1 MKWRST
7 ESPGLSATLY
17 PPCTMRV
24 QPDLPSRPLLTT
36 VTSRSGLALCAC
48 SAANSPAPPAPRI
61 RMSVSR
67 RSRLMRSSEHAHQQD
82 ERDHRRYSGRGGRNL
97 LLPVPPIQVPDQK
110 EPQPP

>member
-24 QPDLPSRPLLTT
+24 QPHLPSRPLLTT
-36 VTSRSGLALCAC
+36 VISRSGLALCAC

-61 RMSVSR
+61 KMSVSR
-67 RSRLMRSSEHAHQQD
+67 RSRVMRSSEHAHQQD
-82 ERDHRRYSGRGGRNL
+82 KRDDGRYSGRGRRQL
-97 LLPVPPIQVPDQK
+97 LLSIVPIEVLDQE
-110 EPQPP
+110 EPQSP